1 MLINSADA
9 LYLSCHD
16 NVDSSKETLNLLNIA
31 LTDPS
36 TQNKNYD
43 EETSNLQKS
52 LESLY
57 KVYWRRL
64 DPESENTTHELEY
77 EGYLWKK
84 GSGITKSWQKRYFIC
99 RGHQLAYY
107 HNAEDSDKP
116 SGALPLLL
124 TTIKPINDNE
134 RYNTFTIINQQKT
147 YTLQALTTWD
157 MNEWMCVIKNNTQH
171 LLEKPSETNAQTSNN
186 PDVGE
191 ADKCPS
197 PSSFQFNKK
206 CADCGADMPD
216 WCCINWGTCVCINC
230 SGAHRNLTT
239 SYSKVRS
246 LTLDK
251 LSIYNKKLLE
261 LIGNENAN
269 RFLEACLDS
278 SLKINP
284 NASKKDRE
292 EFIQLKYKKCVF
304 VAQRGQHDEK
314 VDIYNSIRK
323 RELLSVYKD
332 MCTMKY
338 LQVNNELLYQTLIE
352 KSGYKNYTP
361 LHLAASIG
369 DPLICHLIALN
380 MEDPSVLDDGG
391 WSALS
396 YAAYYGRSEAAEVLL
411 KDGVD
416 PKKTVENHPYYIAR
430 SKNRIDMA
438 TMFLPYWEDD
448 EKVAPKRF
456 LPPVTISESEE
467 SENAN
472 SRYASLEALGK
483 MNMNLI

>member
-1 MLINSADA
+1 MKKILYYSIISKYVEFDSTCKTRIVQLSKDGIKLDKIVGYYWPDSLI
-9 LYLSCHD
+9 H
-16 NVDSSKETLNLLNIA
+16 
-31 LTDPS
+31 
-36 TQNKNYD
+36 
-43 EETSNLQKS
+43 
-52 LESLY
+52 LY
-57 KVYWRRL
+57 K
-64 DPESENTTHELEY
+64 
-77 EGYLWKK
+77 
-84 GSGITKSWQKRYFIC
+84 
-99 RGHQLAYY
+99 
-107 HNAEDSDKP
+107 
-116 SGALPLLL
+116 
-124 TTIKPINDNE
+124 
-134 RYNTFTIINQQKT
+134 
-147 YTLQALTTWD
+147 
-157 MNEWMCVIKNNTQH
+157 
-171 LLEKPSETNAQTSNN
+171 
-186 PDVGE
+186 
-191 ADKCPS
+191 
-197 PSSFQFNKK
+197 QFP
-206 CADCGADMPD
+206 AG
-216 WCCINWGTCVCINC
+216 
-230 SGAHRNLTT
+230 
-239 SYSKVRS
+239 
-246 LTLDK
+246 
-251 LSIYNKKLLE
+251 
-261 LIGNENAN
+261 N